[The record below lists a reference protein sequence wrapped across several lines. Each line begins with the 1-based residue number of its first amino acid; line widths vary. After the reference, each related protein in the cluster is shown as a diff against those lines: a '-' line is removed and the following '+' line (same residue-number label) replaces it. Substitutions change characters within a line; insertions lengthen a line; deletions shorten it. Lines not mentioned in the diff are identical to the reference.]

1 MTTKTTLSR
10 TLRLAV
16 GTAAALVLMS
26 QAAQAKPIIP
36 FPTAQGAAASSSG
49 YQGTYRPA
57 AGVVSL
63 SPDRADGVG
72 TSHAALGQPVTAA
85 QTASAP
91 STDAGFDWFAA
102 TMGAGSTLVV
112 VMIAG
117 AGLVARGRRHDP
129 LSA

>member
-10 TLRLAV
+10 TIRLAV
-16 GTAAALVLMS
+16 GTAAALMLMS
-26 QAAQAKPIIP
+26 QAAQ
-36 FPTAQGAAASSSG
+36 ASSSG
-49 YQGTYRPA
+49 YQGTYRPV

-72 TSHAALGQPVTAA
+72 TSHAALGQPVTTA
-85 QTASAP
+85 QTASAR
-91 STDAGFDWFAA
+91 STGTGFDWFAA

-112 VMIAG
+112 VLIAG